1 MQENKEFTPESNNN
15 IKISEEVIITIAS
28 VSISEIEGVS
38 GTGMGIVE
46 GIAKIFAK
54 KPLTTGIKVTISE
67 NNVIIDIN
75 VIMNYGVRIPEVAWN
90 IQEAVKK
97 EVELMTGLVVEK
109 VNVRVVGIEIP
120 QEETKDSKSVDVENT
135 TDNQ

>member
-1 MQENKEFTPESNNN
+1 MQENKDFTPENNNN

-28 VSISEIEGVS
+28 VSISEIDGVS

-46 GIAKIFAK
+46 GIAKIFTK
-54 KPLTTGIKVTISE
+54 KPLNGGIKVTISE

-97 EVELMTGLVVEK
+97 EVELMTGLSVEK
-109 VNVRVVGIEIP
+109 VNVRVVGIDIP
-120 QEETKDSKSVDVENT
+120 QEEAKDSKVVDVENT
-135 TDNQ
+135 TDD